1 MTKAAIASAF
11 RKLDAGEQANVLT
24 ELAAAH
30 AESLFEED
38 RMDAR
43 VFEQRRREEPKARA
57 WSQVRA
63 KIDMRHARRRS
74 SSG

>member
-1 MTKAAIASAF
+1 MTKAAIANAF
-11 RKLDAGEQANVLT
+11 RKLDATEQAKMLT

-38 RMDAR
+38 RTDTQ
-43 VFEQRRREEPKARA
+43 VFERLRHEEPKARP

-63 KIDMRHARRRS
+63 RIDARSARRRS
-74 SSG
+74 STG

>member
-11 RKLDAGEQANVLT
+11 RKLDAAEQAKVLT

-38 RMDAR
+38 RTDAQ
-43 VFEQRRREEPKARA
+43 VFEQRRREEPKARS
-57 WSQVRA
+57 WSQVRT
-63 KIDMRHARRRS
+63 KIDARHTRRRS
-74 SSG
+74 GSG

>member
-11 RKLDAGEQANVLT
+11 RRLDATEQAKVLT

-38 RMDAR
+38 RMDAA
-43 VFEQRRREEPKARA
+43 VFEQRRGEEPKARS

-63 KIDMRHARRRS
+63 KIDAQHARRRS

>member
-11 RKLDAGEQANVLT
+11 LKLDASEQAKVLT

-38 RMDAR
+38 RTDAE
-43 VFEQRRREEPKARA
+43 VFEQRRREEPKARS
-57 WSQVRA
+57 WSQIRA
-63 KIDMRHARRRS
+63 KIDAQHVRRRS

>member
-11 RKLDAGEQANVLT
+11 RRLDATEQAKVLT

-38 RMDAR
+38 RMDAE
-43 VFEQRRREEPKARA
+43 VFERRRREEPKARS

-63 KIDMRHARRRS
+63 KIDARHAQRRS
-74 SSG
+74 NSG